1 MKSNGRMFAFL
12 LLLVALANY
21 GGVSVDA
28 QGEPQVVEVFQETD
42 AIPLAEEGEANGR
55 SFGPFGNFDALTYK
69 ENLLHNKISFLFSL
83 VPRPS

>member
-1 MKSNGRMFAFL
+1 MMSNGRMFAFL

-42 AIPLAEEGEANGR
+42 AIPLAEEVKSKFQFN
-55 SFGPFGNFDALTYK
+55 
-69 ENLLHNKISFLFSL
+69 
-83 VPRPS
+83 